1 MTKTIAFVHHKGG
14 TGKTTSCI
22 NIAGYLAKAGKK
34 VLVADLDPQGNATA
48 GLGVDKNSLEHSIYD
63 VMSAG
68 SSIRNIILRTDFD
81 NLHIAPASTELAWME
96 LNQKSVRLFSQFLT
110 ELHMCISNHAKSKK
124 SDALLFDSLST
135 MLIYETESLV
145 IKFIHSI
152 VNTIRSYDMKAV
164 FTILEGETDSA
175 LVKDLGMFVDKII
188 HYK

>member
-1 MTKTIAFVHHKGG
+1 MTKTIAFAHHKGG

-96 LNQKSVRLFSQFLT
+96 LNQKSVRFF
-110 ELHMCISNHAKSKK
+110 
-124 SDALLFDSLST
+124 
-135 MLIYETESLV
+135 IYD
-145 IKFIHSI
+145 
-152 VNTIRSYDMKAV
+152 VN
-164 FTILEGETDSA
+164 L
-175 LVKDLGMFVDKII
+175 
-188 HYK
+188 